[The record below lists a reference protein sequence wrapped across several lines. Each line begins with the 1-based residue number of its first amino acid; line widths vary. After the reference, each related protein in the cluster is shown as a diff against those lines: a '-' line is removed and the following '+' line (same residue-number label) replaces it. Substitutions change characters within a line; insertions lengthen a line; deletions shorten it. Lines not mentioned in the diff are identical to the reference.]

1 MERILPFFS
10 DLILFTAG
18 LLVLLFWLVIIVLV
32 VIEIHDI
39 IVSRGKEEE

>member
-10 DLILFTAG
+10 DLILFTFG
-18 LLVLLFWLVIIVLV
+18 LLVLIFWLVIIVLV
-32 VIEIHDI
+32 VIEIHDL